1 MWKLKSSVD
10 ICHACISIHYYSPD
24 HVFMSQAKHIAG
36 SVAGPLQI
44 AVQSSDMLVYLDFT
58 QYYRSL
64 PMSFCWPKTTPIA
77 APIKSCCQNHM
88 SNSFCC
94 IMHSEAQWAES
105 MAGLIYKDELL
116 PPFIVAWDDFL
127 PVENKQN
134 MTLNLVNNLFKITL
148 FCTNMNGVCNIE
160 GESSR
165 QVAWI

>member
-1 MWKLKSSVD
+1 MSRLHIHSWLQSWSCFYEPSETYCR
-10 ICHACISIHYYSPD
+10 ICRWAAANCCAIKRHACVLGFHT
-24 HVFMSQAKHIAG
+24 V
-36 SVAGPLQI
+36 L
-44 AVQSSDMLVYLDFT
+44 
-58 QYYRSL
+58 RSL
-64 PMSFCWPKTTPIA
+64 LMSFCWSKTTPIA

-134 MTLNLVNNLFKITL
+134 MTFNLVNNLFKITL
-148 FCTNMNGVCNIE
+148 LCTNMNGVCNIE

>member
-64 PMSFCWPKTTPIA
+64 LMSCCWPKTTPIA
-77 APIKSCCQNHM
+77 APIKSFAVKTTWAIVFAVLCILKLNGRKAWQDSFTRM
-88 SNSFCC
+88 SSYHHSLLREMISFPLKTNRTWRLTW
-94 IMHSEAQWAES
+94 ST
-105 MAGLIYKDELL
+105 IY
-116 PPFIVAWDDFL
+116 
-127 PVENKQN
+127 
-134 MTLNLVNNLFKITL
+134 
-148 FCTNMNGVCNIE
+148 
-160 GESSR
+160 SR
-165 QVAWI
+165 